1 MTISKLMNDEG
12 RLMRRRARW
21 TPKKVIDILRNPT
34 YLGRLPFNGEVYE
47 AAHEPLVAEELFRQA
62 GHLLLERGESRVLR
76 GRAASDYLVGGL
88 MRCARCGHGFIGT
101 VAHGRNAAYRYYT
114 CYPRLRHGT
123 ARCDQDRIPAEPV
136 EDAVISVTL
145 EALREPSFFEECARL
160 ARQEWEQANPGR
172 ERRLARIGREVAKK
186 REAIDRYLRAFELGK
201 LSEATCGYRLKELEK
216 EVAALEGQR
225 AAIQAECEEAPAMPD
240 GRPSRRSRTG
250 HPRRR
255 RWGLDT
261 EAEGSAGVR
270 RRRDRRGVSR
280 EHHALLQPARGSTA
294 VPSAEADGNRTR
306 LGAFAPTPVLKTGG
320 PTRRPDASMP
330 EDTPVPRVPSPR
342 RPLSGRLDAGGP
354 VLRLRPGCEDP
365 VAEGRAPRRRQR
377 RARTRRRSRA
387 GGSPRTRRPA

>member
-1 MTISKLMNDEG
+1 MEGGPSPYGYSYDPERRLLVPIEEEAANVRRIFRLYGDRRLGTMTISKLMNDEG

-261 EAEGSAGVR
+261 EAEGSVGVR
-270 RRRDRRGVSR
+270 RRRDRRR
-280 EHHALLQPARGSTA
+280 IPRAHHALLQLARGSTA
-294 VPSAEADGNRTR
+294 VPSAEAKVTAYEHRQAGRRERGGTSL
-306 LGAFAPTPVLKTGG
+306 LGPG
-320 PTRRPDASMP
+320 
-330 EDTPVPRVPSPR
+330 RV
-342 RPLSGRLDAGGP
+342 AGGTVSESQAVGP
-354 VLRLRPGCEDP
+354 CSAGLGC
-365 VAEGRAPRRRQR
+365 ARRVQ
-377 RARTRRRSRA
+377 
-387 GGSPRTRRPA
+387 